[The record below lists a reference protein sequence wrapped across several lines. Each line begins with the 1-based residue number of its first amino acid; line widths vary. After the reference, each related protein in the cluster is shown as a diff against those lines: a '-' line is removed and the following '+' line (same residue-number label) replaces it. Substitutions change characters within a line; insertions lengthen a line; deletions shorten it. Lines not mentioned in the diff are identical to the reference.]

1 CFKGGSTAKLSLL
14 AELAGR
20 ELVVFDSFEGL
31 PDNDESGQVTI
42 QGEVSDF
49 RKGRYLGR
57 LDEVRDNVRR
67 FGAVDRC
74 RFVKGWF
81 EDTMPGF
88 DEPVLAAFVDVDLV
102 SSTRTYLKTLFPLL
116 QPSGSVF
123 PRTRICP
130 ALPPCSAARA
140 SGGRSWAGM
149 HRGSTGWG
157 SRSWCGFGPESAADW
172 CREGRRRTLE
182 ERFSRGT
189 VSISTARRWGTSDQE
204 PLPLPFLP

>member
-1 CFKGGSTAKLSLL
+1 MLQAAPNEPGVLVEAGCFKGGSTAKLSLL

-88 DEPVLAAFVDVDLV
+88 DEPVLAAFVDVVLV
-102 SSTRTYLKTLFPLL
+102 SSTRTCLKTLFPLL

-123 PRTRICP
+123 SQDAHLSRVAALLGSESFWRDEFGRHAPRIDGLGVKKLVRI
-130 ALPPCSAARA
+130 RA
-140 SGGRSWAGM
+140 
-149 HRGSTGWG
+149 
-157 SRSWCGFGPESAADW
+157 
-172 CREGRRRTLE
+172 
-182 ERFSRGT
+182 
-189 VSISTARRWGTSDQE
+189 
-204 PLPLPFLP
+204 